1 MALKDLKSNLS
12 DFRKP
17 KSEPLSNKER
27 PKPTSF
33 STTPLS
39 DKIQDKK
46 VQSPKQTPEKVGTTP
61 SEVKQ
66 GDKFKGE
73 TSPTVVNQTEKFK
86 GETDTKPMSLEERFL
101 GQTDPTLVN
110 QTEKFKGETTP
121 TEAIYGSMLLY
132 SYFCCFTVIVS
143 F

>member
-12 DFRKP
+12 EFRKP

-39 DKIQDKK
+39 DKVQNKK

-61 SEVKQ
+61 NEVKQ

-73 TSPTVVNQTEKFK
+73 TTPTR
-86 GETDTKPMSLEERFL
+86 MSLLERFL
-101 GQTDPTLVN
+101 GQT
-110 QTEKFKGETTP
+110 
-121 TEAIYGSMLLY
+121 
-132 SYFCCFTVIVS
+132 
-143 F
+143 